1 MIGERLKRA
10 RSATGLSMA
19 KLGKAVG
26 VSANMIKKYEHNDS
40 MPSSSV
46 LIKMAEALGVRTEFF
61 FRPMTVTLSG
71 IEYRKKASTPQKVL
85 DKITADVLDQA
96 ERWLELKNLW
106 PEFPIPSFQR
116 PANMPAVST
125 LNDLEAFS
133 VEVRRAW
140 QLGLNPLPDMID
152 MLESKG
158 VLVIVTDSDQAD
170 KVDGMQATV
179 EKQPVIVI
187 SDQWPGCRQRF
198 TLAHELGHLLLEGVL
213 PENIDEE
220 QACNRFA
227 SAFLLPGDGAIEHLG
242 AQRQNIDWKELYLL
256 KHEYGLSMASI
267 LYRCLALGILS
278 KQKCH
283 SLFIQ
288 FSANGWRRKEPG
300 QPYPKEQTLLFE
312 QLVYRGAGEGLIS
325 DSKAAELLKMPVAR
339 FRQSKMMEGA
349 EA

>member
-227 SAFLLPGDGAIEHLG
+227 SAF
-242 AQRQNIDWKELYLL
+242 
-256 KHEYGLSMASI
+256 
-267 LYRCLALGILS
+267 
-278 KQKCH
+278 
-283 SLFIQ
+283 F
-288 FSANGWRRKEPG
+288 
-300 QPYPKEQTLLFE
+300 
-312 QLVYRGAGEGLIS
+312 
-325 DSKAAELLKMPVAR
+325 AAW
-339 FRQSKMMEGA
+339 
-349 EA
+349 